1 MFHRGNTRV
10 ERTPNKSQH
19 TKLTPEKKI
28 LPTLPPGFELGTF
41 RSRVRRSYHKLSR
54 PPLWK
59 TRKRRNIFDLSKRMS
74 ELTLV
79 VGVKLAVEDDVLRGA
94 RDGVKDADDAP
105 LGRKNEV
112 NAYDDDGDDD
122 DDGGHCPAL

>member
-1 MFHRGNTRV
+1 
-10 ERTPNKSQH
+10 
-19 TKLTPEKKI
+19 
-28 LPTLPPGFELGTF
+28 
-41 RSRVRRSYHKLSR
+41 
-54 PPLWK
+54 
-59 TRKRRNIFDLSKRMS
+59 MS